1 MKMQRKF
8 LIGLLICGT
17 AIAVF
22 AAASAELKPR
32 KKFAY
37 TINFKATDYYEDGRA
52 VQSYNEFRYV
62 SSKGKWRSLRVFP
75 EGHQMEQVAEMGRGV
90 FVVDHRAK
98 KMFFLSPF
106 SPDVIDPLS
115 HRKSPGFVREE
126 YVAGY
131 LTYVIRQNNGEAS
144 IDFYRAPEFNGEILK
159 ITVRRPGMPTRIIE
173 PVSIALGE
181 PSPESLA
188 YTEYPVDYSR
198 DLKKSLRD
206 RIENPRK

>member
-1 MKMQRKF
+1 MQRKF
-8 LIGLLICGT
+8 LVGILICLG

-22 AAASAELKPR
+22 AAAKAELKPR
-32 KKFAY
+32 KKLAY
-37 TINFKATDYYEDGRA
+37 TINFKATDYYEDGRT
-52 VQSYNEFRYV
+52 VESYSESRYV

-75 EGHQMEQVAEMGRGV
+75 DGHQMEQVAEIGRGV
-90 FVVDHRAK
+90 FTLDHQAK
-98 KMFFLSPF
+98 KMFFLSPY

-115 HRKSPGFVREE
+115 YRKSPDFIREE

-131 LTYVIRQNNGEAS
+131 LTYVLRQNNGDTS

-159 ITVRRPGMPTRIIE
+159 ITIRRPEIPTKIIE

-181 PSPESLA
+181 PSPETLK

-206 RIENPRK
+206 RIENRRK